1 MTGAATGPH
10 GLVVMGASLGGL
22 AALPVILGAL
32 PADFPLPIVVAQHR
46 SAVSGFSA
54 LATVMQR
61 GCSLVLRE
69 VFDKDRLLP
78 GHVYLAPADY
88 HVLVDGERLALS
100 TEARVQYAR
109 PSIDVLFMS
118 AAESFGARTIAVI
131 LTGANRDG
139 VVGARLIKQR
149 GGVVLV
155 QDPAT
160 AESAVLPAAALAAMA
175 VDRVV
180 PLAELPRLLVH
191 YSAGGRR

>member
-1 MTGAATGPH
+1 MTGAATGPQ

-22 AALPVILGAL
+22 AALPVVLGAL

-69 VFDKDRLLP
+69 VFDKDRLLA

-88 HVLVDGERLALS
+88 HVLVDGVCLALS

-109 PSIDVLFMS
+109 PSIDVLFLS

-139 VVGARLIKQR
+139 VVNAADLAVWSAQFAGQSAAAA
-149 GGVVLV
+149 
-155 QDPAT
+155 AT
-160 AESAVLPAAALAAMA
+160 QVPECSSASLSAWRSGCSRVSPAASSMTSSWA
-175 VDRVV
+175 
-180 PLAELPRLLVH
+180 
-191 YSAGGRR
+191 SST